1 MINVDNAAAIVFQNK
16 VNRDSKLKGMI
27 DLRYQWVKELKDSK
41 VLQAVKVASKDNLA
55 DVLTKCMTGVDKAR
69 MKGIVA
75 QLAID
80 VSKAFNNASKS

>member
-1 MINVDNAAAIVFQNK
+1 M
-16 VNRDSKLKGMI
+16 
-27 DLRYQWVKELKDSK
+27 
-41 VLQAVKVASKDNLA
+41 AVKVASKDNLG